1 REAIAYLRSMGLVET
16 RRGIGTRVISTGS
29 ETPLPARRIRANT
42 LDDILHVLELRLTLE
57 PRAAAL
63 AAERHTPQDV
73 EKLQQAHANFQ
84 TAARR
89 GDQARRED
97 YQFHRAIIEAAHNP
111 FFLSCYEP
119 LSQEAIPRA
128 RLIATELDTASTQ
141 RYLEMVAQ
149 EHGAILDAILAHDS
163 EGAREAVVC
172 HFSRARETYAAYR
185 QEKS

>member
-63 AAERHTPQDV
+63 
-73 EKLQQAHANFQ
+73 
-84 TAARR
+84 AARR

-149 EHGAILDAILAHDS
+149 EHGAILNAILAHDS

-185 QEKS
+185 S